1 MSGFQV
7 KIVNFLSCFCLL
19 IPRRDFDTKKA
30 IPNID
35 ACPES
40 LGAMLEYWYMECALL
55 GTNNLPW
62 SKHQEL
68 TGVQAIIELEA
79 IACIAGGFGWVFQW
93 AFVAHNR
100 QKNRNCQ
107 LNRLSMVAMA
117 MTLCTRLNDLGHL
130 VTLIFLVVRSL
141 SLPILYTLKI
151 HIESECWKLSYFYF
165 SMCGASCFTHEFAVL
180 ANAFSQAKNQTCSPS
195 PGHHPLFATSFKHVR
210 NPWDIAATN
219 RTEICTWFTCA
230 ILKLQLWRDKNCI
243 ELPRQKSPV

>member
-1 MSGFQV
+1 MGHIRYINILTWLWGFRV

-19 IPRRDFDTKKA
+19 IPRTDFDTKKA

-40 LGAMLEYWYMECALL
+40 LRAMLEYWYMERGLL

-68 TGVQAIIELEA
+68 TWVQAIIELEA
-79 IACIAGGFGWVFQW
+79 IACMAGGFGGVFQW
-93 AFVAHNR
+93 AFVAQNR

-130 VTLIFLVVRSL
+130 VTLIFLVVRDLTFSSNSL
-141 SLPILYTLKI
+141 HFKNTYRTWMLKA
-151 HIESECWKLSYFYF
+151 KLFLFFYVW
-165 SMCGASCFTHEFAVL
+165 SMLFYSWV
-180 ANAFSQAKNQTCSPS
+180 CSACKCLFPS
-195 PGHHPLFATSFKHVR
+195 
-210 NPWDIAATN
+210 
-219 RTEICTWFTCA
+219 
-230 ILKLQLWRDKNCI
+230 
-243 ELPRQKSPV
+243 